1 MLNALD
7 ENSLT
12 ENTVVVLWSDHGY
25 HLGEKEMMGK
35 TTLWERSTRVPLI
48 FAGPGIV
55 AGHCDQPVE
64 LLDIYPTLAVLA
76 GLDEPSGIEGVSLV
90 PQINSPMTKRTR
102 PAVTTHNPGNFG
114 IRSDRFRLI
123 RYADGSEEFYD
134 MVNDPNEFTNRS
146 GQANSIPKPINCV
159 SLSPT
164 IQHHWP
170 LGAGTEYWRN
180 ERMAGIG
187 KGKEFDPAQ
196 RLIPT
201 E

>member
-1 MLNALD
+1 
-7 ENSLT
+7 
-12 ENTVVVLWSDHGY
+12 
-25 HLGEKEMMGK
+25 MMGK

-146 GQANSIPKPINCV
+146 GASEFNSEAYKLRQFVPNNPA
-159 SLSPT
+159 
-164 IQHHWP
+164 P
-170 LGAGTEYWRN
+170 LAPGSRHRILEKREDGWYWEGTK
-180 ERMAGIG
+180 I
-187 KGKEFDPAQ
+187 DPAQ
-196 RLIPT
+196 VT
-201 E
+201 DTN